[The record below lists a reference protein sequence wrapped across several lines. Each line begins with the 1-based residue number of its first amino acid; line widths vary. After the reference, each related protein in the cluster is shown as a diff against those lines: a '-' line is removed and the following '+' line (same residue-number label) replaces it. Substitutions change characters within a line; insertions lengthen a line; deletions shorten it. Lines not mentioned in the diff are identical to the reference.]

1 MTVTGNDEDRIEPK
15 LAETGFFKTVH
26 EVIEMAA
33 HQYNLY
39 MSTVNGPSETNQ
51 RNSHSFAYS
60 ALLTLYHLVV
70 LPHNLNN
77 PDDPE
82 VKDFEDKWKS
92 LDEKYGIDFE
102 KGKEIDFFDT
112 KERKE
117 AADEIT
123 ERFSL
128 IMTYLNALGITK
140 LRERG
145 EKWEDS
151 EIDFYEEQLK

>member
-1 MTVTGNDEDRIEPK
+1 MTGNDEDRIEPK

-26 EVIEMAA
+26 EAIEKAT
-33 HQYNLY
+33 HQYDIY
-39 MSTVNGPSETNQ
+39 MGSINGAIMIDQHGAYGFARST
-51 RNSHSFAYS
+51 
-60 ALLTLYHLVV
+60 LLTLYNAVV

-102 KGKEIDFFDT
+102 KGKEIDFID
-112 KERKE
+112 KRKRKE

>member
-1 MTVTGNDEDRIEPK
+1 MTGNDEDRIEPK

-26 EVIEMAA
+26 EVIEKAAIQYDTYMASINGVIMLDQHGA
-33 HQYNLY
+33 YGY
-39 MSTVNGPSETNQ
+39 ARST
-51 RNSHSFAYS
+51 
-60 ALLTLYHLVV
+60 LLTLYHTVV

-77 PDDPE
+77 PDDPG

-102 KGKEIDFFDT
+102 KGKEIDFFNT
-112 KERKE
+112 RERKE